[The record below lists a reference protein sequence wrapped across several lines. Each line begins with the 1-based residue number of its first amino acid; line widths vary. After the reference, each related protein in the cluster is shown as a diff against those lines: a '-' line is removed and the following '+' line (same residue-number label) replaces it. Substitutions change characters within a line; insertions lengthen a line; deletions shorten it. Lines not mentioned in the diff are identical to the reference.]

1 MEGIPAAGKHGL
13 TLLSYVDYGAGKC
26 GPDKLNNGVVV
37 MMKFQMRKRVLGLA
51 VLTACA
57 GASNVMAQS
66 TTGSLYGTV
75 AAGDG
80 QTVVIDSTSG
90 VHREIPVDARGRY
103 TTGQLPVGT
112 YTVSLR
118 RDGATVDSR
127 KNVSLLVGS
136 GTEVSFAAAPAI
148 TGTKGASNLAA
159 VNVTSSSLPPIDV
172 TTVDSRTVITAD
184 ELAKLPL
191 GRSAEAIAKLAPGV
205 NTNTGQF
212 SSATGHA
219 LVSFGG
225 SAATENAYYI
235 NGFNTTDPLNGQGG
249 ITLPYGAIDQQEIYT
264 GGYSAQYGRSDG
276 GVINQIGKRGTNDWH
291 FGTQVTWEP
300 ASGRADNTDIY
311 YRNGVPPANP
321 ATGTLYIPR
330 SQDSSWSETVSGY
343 AGGPLIKDKLYMFI
357 ATEYQ
362 RDQSRQ
368 VNAVDSSVQAET
380 QTYKD
385 PRWYGKIDWNITDSN
400 ILEFTGASDK
410 HEGSGPEYTY
420 DYLNRTRGA
429 YVQPLDNTKTGGDL
443 YVAKYTSYIT
453 DDLTA
458 SIMYGELKTRDY
470 DAPGAYDPD
479 LTYVSGTASQNPAYT
494 GGVPLQNTQVSS
506 LADPARKNKLTNL
519 RADLS
524 YHLGDHTITAG
535 IDNMRSNADDQ
546 GTVNSGPGYSWSYGH
561 TLTPNEPIVSGLG
574 VPAPAL
580 FANGA
585 SGYYAI
591 KNVADNAVSVSS
603 EQRAQFIEDKWQVND
618 RWLLSLGLRNDQFTD
633 YNPAHQAFITQTK
646 PQWAPRLGFSWDVL
660 GDATFKVFGNAGRYY
675 LGMPLN
681 PATGAAAGYIATQQY
696 YTYSGIDAN
705 GVPTGLTQISSP
717 VSANNSFGTQP
728 DPRTVTAANIKAE
741 NQDEFI
747 LGFSKTLGPNYVYG
761 AKVMQRKLN
770 TAIDDFC
777 DVARVTAKATAEGYD
792 IGSTNSCYLIN
803 PGRANTFN
811 LIDTAGNVVPVT
823 LSNKEMGFQSLK
835 RRYYSLETFI
845 EHTFDGTWYGK
856 LDYTFSRSYG
866 NTEGQ
871 VRSDLLQGGASA
883 SEDWDN
889 AQIMEN
895 TNGPQNNDHP
905 NVIKA
910 YGYYQVSP
918 EWQVSA
924 NLAITEGNPKIC
936 LGAYG
941 PNATDPVGYGN
952 AYHWCYGQ
960 PSPPVS
966 TAACPG
972 CTSWISARPG
982 VRAGAVRSSPSA
994 ATSSTC
1000 STNSVPLL
1008 ISRTRSFRVRR
1019 RTGFMAPRSIA
1030 KRRVMSA

>member
-1 MEGIPAAGKHGL
+1 
-13 TLLSYVDYGAGKC
+13 
-26 GPDKLNNGVVV
+26 
-37 MMKFQMRKRVLGLA
+37 MMKFLPRRRVLGLA
-51 VLTACA
+51 VLTALA
-57 GASNVMAQS
+57 GVGNVMAQS

-75 AAGDG
+75 AAGNG
-80 QTVVIDSTSG
+80 QTIVIDSSGG
-90 VHREIPVDARGRY
+90 VHRELSVDARGHY

-127 KNVSLLVGS
+127 KNINLLVGS
-136 GTEVSFAAAPAI
+136 GTEVSFAAAPAAA
-148 TGTKGASNLAA
+148 GAKGVSNMAA
-159 VNVTSSSLPPIDV
+159 VTVTSSSPPIDV

-184 ELAKLPL
+184 QLARLPL

-212 SSATGHA
+212 ASATGHA

-276 GVINQIGKRGTNDWH
+276 GVINQIGKRGTNEWH
-291 FGTQVTWEP
+291 FGAQAIWEP
-300 ASGRADNTDIY
+300 ASGRADGTDIY
-311 YRNGVPPANP
+311 YRNGVPPTNP

-330 SQDSSWSETVSGY
+330 SQNNSWSETVSAYG
-343 AGGPLIKDKLYMFI
+343 GGPLIRDKLYLFV

-362 RDQSRQ
+362 RDQTQQ
-368 VNAVDSSVQAET
+368 VNAIDSSVQAQT

-385 PRWYGKIDWNITDSN
+385 PRWYGKLDWNITDSN
-400 ILEFTGASDK
+400 ILEITGASDK
-410 HEGSGPEYTY
+410 HEGSGPEYGY
-420 DYLNRTRGA
+420 NYLNRVRGA

-443 YVAKYTSYIT
+443 YVGKYTSYIT
-453 DDLTA
+453 DNLTA
-458 SIMYGELKTRDY
+458 SIMYGQLKTVNY
-470 DAPGAYDPD
+470 DAPGAYDPA
-479 LTYVSGTASQNPAYT
+479 LTYVSGTTSQNLVYT
-494 GGVPLQNTQVSS
+494 GGIPLQNSQVSS
-506 LADPARKNKLTNL
+506 LADPSRANKLTNL

-524 YHLGDHTITAG
+524 YHLGAHTITVG
-535 IDNMRSNADDQ
+535 IDNMRSQADNQ

-561 TLTPNEPIVSGLG
+561 TLTPNAPIVSGLG

-580 FANGA
+580 FPNGA

-591 KNVADNAVSVSS
+591 KNIADNAVSVSS
-603 EQRAQFIEDKWQVND
+603 QQRSQFVEDKWQVSD
-618 RWLLSLGLRNDQFTD
+618 RWLLALGLRNDQFTD
-633 YNPAHQAFITQTK
+633 YNPANQAFITQTK
-646 PQWAPRLGFSWDVL
+646 PQWAPRLGFSWDVF
-660 GDATFKVFGNAGRYY
+660 GDASFKVFGNAGRYY

-681 PATGAAAGYIATQQY
+681 PATGAASGYIATQQY
-696 YTYSGIDAN
+696 YTYSGIDAS

-728 DPRTVTAANIKAE
+728 DPRTVTAANLKAE
-741 NQDEFI
+741 SQDEFI

-761 AKVMQRKLN
+761 AKVTQRKLN

-777 DVARVTAKATAEGYD
+777 DVARVTAKAAAEGYD
-792 IGSTNSCYLIN
+792 IASTNSCYLIN

-811 LIDTAGNVVPVT
+811 LIDTAGNLVPVT
-823 LSNKEMGFQSLK
+823 LSNKELGFQNLK
-835 RRYYSLETFI
+835 RKYYSFEAFI

-856 LDYTFSRSYG
+856 IDYTFSRSYG

-905 NVIKA
+905 NVFKA

-924 NLAITEGNPKIC
+924 NLSITQGGPKIC

-941 PNATDPVGYGN
+941 PDATDPVGYGN
-952 AYHWCYGQ
+952 AYHWCNGQ
-960 PSPPVS
+960 PSPPGKYGRLPWLNQLDVGA
-966 TAACPG
+966 T
-972 CTSWISARPG
+972 WRPG
-982 VRAGAVRSSPSA
+982 WGDQKLAFSANVFNVLNEQRSTFEQP
-994 ATSSTC
+994 
-1000 STNSVPLL
+1000 NSVIAGTTPNWLYGTPVY
-1008 ISRTRSFRVRR
+1008 RE
-1019 RTGFMAPRSIA
+1019 APRYVRLS
-1030 KRRVMSA
+1030 VNYDF